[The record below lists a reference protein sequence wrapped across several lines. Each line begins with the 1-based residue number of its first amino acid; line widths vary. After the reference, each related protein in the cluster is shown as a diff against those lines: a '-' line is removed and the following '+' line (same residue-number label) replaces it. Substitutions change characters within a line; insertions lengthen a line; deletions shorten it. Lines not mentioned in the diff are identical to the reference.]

1 MFGKKNATIP
11 FFYHFIFKFAGLNT
25 KIMRK
30 IQFEELIEALELFS
44 KQGESYADEN
54 GRHGWRNPIRAD
66 TGALL
71 RSFVLALQPQ
81 RVLEIG
87 TAHGLSA
94 LYLSS
99 GWHHTEGVRL
109 DTIEFD
115 AEVAAAAQ
123 ARMDS
128 VGAPVR
134 VLSGD
139 ASVVIPSLH
148 DHYEVVFFDAQK
160 SLYLR
165 HFLQLLEAKCIGP
178 GSLILA
184 DNVVDRREECLDFL
198 KYFEESN
205 IPHTV
210 LPTEC
215 GLLVA
220 RLT

>member
-1 MFGKKNATIP
+1 
-11 FFYHFIFKFAGLNT
+11 
-25 KIMRK
+25 MRK

-165 HFLQLLEAKCIGP
+165 IMSWIAVRNASTF
-178 GSLILA
+178 
-184 DNVVDRREECLDFL
+184 
-198 KYFEESN
+198 SN
-205 IPHTV
+205 ILKKAISRIRCY
-210 LPTEC
+210 LPNADS
-215 GLLVA
+215 LWPD
-220 RLT
+220 